1 MSFQMM
7 PISTIPNYGIPRFS
21 YTSATPNF
29 YMSSSI
35 FNYGS
40 NGQIYAAYDST
51 IGLGV
56 ATPFLF
62 NSNFNFWKHME
73 RFTTGVSKAWN
84 ATKNFFYNT
93 PSVSTKVVNEKY
105 WKNLGY
111 NAAKGQKLAKQAA
124 KSAAGGFRRKIA
136 RYVKKAIEA
145 VGLGKYIHGVNG
157 KDMARAYGNN
167 KNFRKISG
175 AGIDTSK
182 LPAGCILVFEGGK
195 SGYSQR
201 YGHTEISL
209 GNGTCISDG
218 KTTRPKPCSYILVP
232 V

>member
-1 MSFQMM
+1 MM

-21 YTSATPNF
+21 YTSAMPNF

-40 NGQIYAAYDST
+40 MGRYMLPMLPI

-56 ATPFLF
+56 ATPFIF
-62 NSNFNFWKHME
+62 NSNFNFGNIWNG
-73 RFTTGVSKAWN
+73 FTTGVSKAWN

-93 PSVSTKVVNEKY
+93 PAVSTKVVNEKF
-105 WKNLGY
+105 WKDLGY
-111 NAAKGQKLAKQAA
+111 NASKGQKLAKQAA
-124 KSAAGGFRRKIA
+124 KSAAGGFIGKCA

-209 GNGTCISDG
+209 GNGTCVSDG